1 MKTQLIEEAY
11 RIARERYA
19 AVGVDT
25 DEALEKLQRVSL
37 SLHCW
42 QADDVTGF
50 ENRGGELTGGIQAT
64 GNYPGKARNVEEL
77 RADILKAASYIP
89 GTHRLNLHEIYGEF
103 GGEKVDRNEVE
114 VKHFAGWIEWAR
126 AHGMKLDFNSTSF
139 SHPKSGSLSLSN
151 PDPEIREFWI
161 EHGKACRKIA
171 NYFGEELG
179 ITALDNIWIPDGTKD
194 VPADRIGPRARL
206 KEALDEILS
215 VKYDRKNVAD
225 AVEGKVFGIGVESYT
240 VGSHEFYM
248 NYAAK
253 NGLMCL
259 LDTGHYHPTEVVS
272 DKISSMLLFND
283 SLALHV
289 SRPVRWDSD
298 HVIKLDDEL
307 KELATELVRCDA
319 LQKVFIGLDF
329 FDASINRIAAWVIG
343 MRNMQKA
350 LLYGLLTPNK
360 ELKEAQDRADFTKVL
375 QGLEEIKTLPFGD
388 VWAEFCQ
395 RNEVPVDGKW
405 YPIVKEYEKDVLF
418 KR

>member
-1 MKTQLIEEAY
+1 MSEFEEAKE
-11 RIARERYA
+11 AYA
-19 AVGVDT
+19 AIGVDAE
-25 DEALEKLQRVSL
+25 EALKKLQQVRISM
-37 SLHCW
+37 HCW
-42 QADDVTGF
+42 QGDDVLGF
-50 ENRGGELTGGIQAT
+50 DSDALTGGIAAT
-64 GNYPGKARNVEEL
+64 GNYPGRARTPEEL
-77 RADILKAASYIP
+77 MADIRKAYSLIP
-89 GTHRLNLHEIYGEF
+89 GKHKLNLHASYRITEEQ
-103 GGEKVDRNEVE
+103 VDRDKIEP
-114 VKHFAGWIEWAR
+114 KHFAAWVDFAKEEGI
-126 AHGMKLDFNSTSF
+126 GLDFNPTFF
-139 SHPKSGSLSLSN
+139 SHKNVKDNMTLSS
-151 PDPEIREFWI
+151 PDPAIREFWI
-161 EHGKACRKIA
+161 AHGKACRKIA

-215 VKYDRKNVAD
+215 VPYERKNVAD
-225 AVEGKVFGIGVESYT
+225 SVEGKVFGIGVESYT

-253 NGLMCL
+253 KGIMCL

-272 DKISSMLLFND
+272 EKISSMLLFND

-307 KELATELVRCDA
+307 KELATELVRCQA
-319 LQKVFIGLDF
+319 LDRVFIGLDF

-350 LLYGLLTPNK
+350 LLYGLLTPN
-360 ELKEAQDRADFTKVL
+360 EDLKKAQEEADFTRVL
-375 QGLEEIKTLPFGD
+375 QGLEELKTLPFGA
-388 VWAEFCQ
+388 VWAEFCA
-395 RNEVPVDGKW
+395 RNEVPEDGKW
-405 YPIVKEYEKDVLF
+405 YTEIKAYERNVLL

>member
-1 MKTQLIEEAY
+1 MSEFEEAKE
-11 RIARERYA
+11 AYA
-19 AVGVDT
+19 AIGVDAE
-25 DEALEKLQRVSL
+25 EALKKLQQVRISM
-37 SLHCW
+37 HCW
-42 QADDVTGF
+42 QGDDVLGF
-50 ENRGGELTGGIQAT
+50 DSDVLTGGIAAT
-64 GNYPGKARNVEEL
+64 GNYPGRARTPEEL
-77 RADILKAASYIP
+77 MADIRKAYSLIP
-89 GTHRLNLHEIYGEF
+89 GKHKLNLHASYRITK
-103 GGEKVDRNEVE
+103 EKVDRDKIEPR
-114 VKHFAGWIEWAR
+114 HFASWVDFAKEEGI
-126 AHGMKLDFNSTSF
+126 GLDFNPTFF
-139 SHPKSGSLSLSN
+139 SHKNVKDNMTLSS
-151 PDPEIREFWI
+151 PDPAIREFWI
-161 EHGKACRKIA
+161 AHGKACRKIA

-215 VKYDRKNVAD
+215 VPYDRKNIAD
-225 AVEGKVFGIGVESYT
+225 SVEGKVFGIGVESYT

-248 NYAAK
+248 NYAARK
-253 NGLMCL
+253 GIMCL

-307 KELATELVRCDA
+307 KELATELVRCQA
-319 LQKVFIGLDF
+319 LDRVFIGLDF

-350 LLYGLLTPNK
+350 LLYGLLTPN
-360 ELKEAQDRADFTKVL
+360 ETLKKAQEEADFTRVL
-375 QGLEEIKTLPFGD
+375 QGLEELKTLPFGA
-388 VWAEFCQ
+388 VWAEFCA
-395 RNEVPVDGKW
+395 RNEVPEDGKW
-405 YPIVKEYEKDVLF
+405 YPEVKAYERNVLL